1 MQRER
6 SISPVGTSKFEK
18 EYAPQSHH
26 TGREYQ
32 TSPTPSSPT
41 FDPRRHAIH
50 ISNASKASTI
60 DSMRSAD
67 NNAYSTAPTSLNN
80 SPIGGEDIQ
89 ALPRLPTL
97 VSSSS
102 LSQSTISP
110 SKRERKHLKKERK
123 NERKDERKSEHKNER
138 KYEHTH
144 HHDADTEREVN
155 VVDTEEWFARF
166 RSGDDYDPITD
177 DCPDRATLAAAYNIP
192 IYAADGTPMPFG
204 QLYHP
209 ATATHTRQ
217 LIIFVR
223 HFYCGACQA
232 YLKAISDN
240 ITMQEYFSIPTPTSI
255 VVIGCGHPEL
265 IPFYKM
271 KTGCPFPIYAE
282 PSRALFKRLGMVLS
296 LNIGT
301 KRPEYMKDISP
312 VAWAAGQMTTIRKGI
327 KARQAELNKAKLEAS
342 ERRRRQAEL
351 DNDAA
356 QLEAMEEQQSAPSI
370 VASSFGDDKLAIRK
384 RDVIKG
390 GNIFQ
395 IGGEFL
401 FEEGEVVWCHRMR
414 NYRNHAEVSVIR
426 KVLELDD

>member
-1 MQRER
+1 M
-6 SISPVGTSKFEK
+6 
-18 EYAPQSHH
+18 
-26 TGREYQ
+26 
-32 TSPTPSSPT
+32 
-41 FDPRRHAIH
+41 H

-60 DSMRSAD
+60 DSMRSA

-80 SPIGGEDIQ
+80 SPVGDNLQ
-89 ALPRLPTL
+89 ALPTLPTL
-97 VSSSS
+97 VSSTT
-102 LSQSTISP
+102 LSHRTLSP
-110 SKRERKHLKKERK
+110 TKREH
-123 NERKDERKSEHKNER
+123 
-138 KYEHTH
+138 EHTH
-144 HHDADTEREVN
+144 HHDHLTERDVN

-192 IYAADGTPMPFG
+192 IYSADGTAMPFG

-217 LIIFVR
+217 LVIFIR

-240 ITMQEYFSIPTPTSI
+240 ITMQEYFSIPIPTSI

-265 IPFYKM
+265 IPFYKL

-296 LNIGT
+296 MNIGM

-312 VAWAAGQMTTIRKGI
+312 VAWAAGQLTTIRKGI
-327 KARQAELNKAKLEAS
+327 KARQAELNKEKIEAS

-351 DNDAA
+351 DQDVA
-356 QLEAMEEQQSAPSI
+356 QLEAMEERQSTRSI
-370 VASSFGDDKLAIRK
+370 AASSFGEEKLAIRK

-401 FEEGEVVWCHRMR
+401 FEEGEVLWCHRMR

>member
-1 MQRER
+1 MQRQR
-6 SISPVGTSKFEK
+6 SISPVGTSRFEK

-26 TGREYQ
+26 TAREKQ
-32 TSPTPSSPT
+32 ISPTPSSPT
-41 FDPRRHAIH
+41 YDPRRHAVH

-60 DSMRSAD
+60 DSMRSLD

-80 SPIGGEDIQ
+80 SPIGGGEDIQ

-97 VSSSS
+97 ASTTS
-102 LSQSTISP
+102 LSQHTLSP
-110 SKRERKHLKKERK
+110 ITTKRSNKLLRK
-123 NERKDERKSEHKNER
+123 NSPKSDRKDERKL
-138 KYEHTH
+138 EHTH
-144 HHDADTEREVN
+144 HDSHETEREVN

-192 IYAADGTPMPFG
+192 IYASDGTPMPFG

-217 LIIFVR
+217 LIIFIR

-265 IPFYKM
+265 IPFYKL

-282 PSRALFKRLGMVLS
+282 PSRALFKRLGMILS
-296 LNIGT
+296 LNIGM

-342 ERRRRQAEL
+342 ERKRRQAEL
-351 DNDAA
+351 DNDVA
-356 QLEAMEEQQSAPSI
+356 QLEMMEEQQSAPSI
-370 VASSFGDDKLAIRK
+370 VASSFGEDKLAIRK
-384 RDVIKG
+384 RDVVKG

>member
-1 MQRER
+1 
-6 SISPVGTSKFEK
+6 
-18 EYAPQSHH
+18 
-26 TGREYQ
+26 
-32 TSPTPSSPT
+32 
-41 FDPRRHAIH
+41 
-50 ISNASKASTI
+50 
-60 DSMRSAD
+60 MRSAD
-67 NNAYSTAPTSLNN
+67 NHAYSTAPTSLNN
-80 SPIGGEDIQ
+80 SPIGGGEDIQ

-97 VSSSS
+97 VSTTS
-102 LSQSTISP
+102 LSQRTLSAT
-110 SKRERKHLKKERK
+110 KREPKLEKKSSRKLEKK
-123 NERKDERKSEHKNER
+123 NSHKNEPMHEH
-138 KYEHTH
+138 KHEHKHEHTH

-217 LIIFVR
+217 LIIFIR

-265 IPFYKM
+265 IPFYKL

-296 LNIGT
+296 VNIGM

-351 DNDAA
+351 DNDVA
-356 QLEAMEEQQSAPSI
+356 QLEMMEEQQSAPSI
-370 VASSFGDDKLAIRK
+370 VASSFGDDKLVIRK